1 MSRYETP
8 SDFLKDKLYIESNV
22 SLLREDLMGEYF
34 DNFPEEGEIKNEV
47 KDNVDYL
54 LGEADTNQED
64 FEILKKGLKNVSF
77 LGLLWKRI
85 DPEDFEQ
92 TMDDSY
98 E

>member
-8 SDFLKDKLYIESNV
+8 SDFLKDKLYRESNI
-22 SLLREDLMGEYF
+22 SLLREDLMKEYF
-34 DNFPEEGEIKNEV
+34 DNFPEEGGIKNEV

-54 LGEADTNQED
+54 LREIDTNQED
-64 FEILKKGLKNVSF
+64 FEILKKGLENISF